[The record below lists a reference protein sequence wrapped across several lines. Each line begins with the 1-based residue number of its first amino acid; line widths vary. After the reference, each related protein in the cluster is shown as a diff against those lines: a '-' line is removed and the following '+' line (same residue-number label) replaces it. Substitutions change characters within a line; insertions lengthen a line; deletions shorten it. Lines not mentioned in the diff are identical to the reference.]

1 MLSQYSKQFNQLL
14 SFCIILI
21 LTISCNDKLITQ
33 TGFKATFNENS
44 SGISIIEI
52 KQEMQKVYLNGN
64 VTVNSGELEIQ
75 VFDGNDDICYQRLI
89 SNSDSVITI
98 NENIQGHCGY
108 WKLKYK
114 SYNARG
120 EINLHLKF

>member
-1 MLSQYSKQFNQLL
+1 MPFQYSKQFNQLL
-14 SFCIILI
+14 IFCVILI
-21 LTISCNDKLITQ
+21 LSTSCNDTLITQ

-52 KQEMQKVYLNGN
+52 KQEMQKVYLNGK

-89 SNSDSVITI
+89 SNSDTVITI
-98 NENIQGHCGY
+98 NEIIQGNSGY

-114 SYNARG
+114 SYNAHG
-120 EINLHLKF
+120 EINLRLKF